1 MLKLRNI
8 CLSVKNSTLQ
18 TTLPANDKAVVKNLF
33 SWYTVSKVYQF
44 LSWRLL
50 GEVTEEEAKGY
61 TKVLLLLFSAV
72 AIGGLMEGLDSLIDS
87 QKYNHDEYP
96 GNEIDELFDEV
107 GNIMCKLGDVIGRDI
122 ALQAFNLCKNKEGGE
137 A

>member
-1 MLKLRNI
+1 MLKHKNI
-8 CLSVKNSTLQ
+8 CLSGKNSTLQ

-33 SWYTVSKVYQF
+33 SWHTATKVYQF

-72 AIGGLMEGLDSLIDS
+72 AIGGWMEG
-87 QKYNHDEYP
+87 
-96 GNEIDELFDEV
+96 G
-107 GNIMCKLGDVIGRDI
+107 
-122 ALQAFNLCKNKEGGE
+122 AA
-137 A
+137 